1 MNAVQRNRNAALL
14 KAAGYEDA
22 PALDPSA
29 TEGKLP
35 AGREISLSWL
45 AGVVMTGLTSVLLM
59 GGGLYVSFQGQD
71 TFSTAVDALL
81 SDASLTTGQT
91 SLVEKTRRIK
101 PVALTRSELETVEA
115 SIREDVGGH
124 AIIRKQPF
132 SRLKATLATSATS
145 LTENIPAYDP
155 VALLNAARP
164 AVLTDSTL
172 VSTDIYGANVE
183 GELEVHT
190 APLSLAEVPGRRL
203 SDARAGDYA
212 RQALE
217 NSFGE
222 GGGDAYFAYASTD
235 ASFRDLGVVGED
247 SLPGVVENMTI
258 VPKTTGDE
266 TEGIGRAER
275 IVTMK
280 QAEPL
285 RNALTR
291 NGFTPVMIEAIL
303 TTLHNV
309 YPRTDLP
316 EGARLRILFGPSRI
330 AETVIPYRLSI
341 YVDDAHV
348 ATVALTDRGRYVLA
362 TKPPDIVFPEED
374 TEEVNV
380 NNLPT
385 IYRSIWET
393 GRKHGLPDDMIEQI
407 ITLYAYDFDLSKRI
421 EVGDAIELLQTEPD
435 NNGKQDLLY
444 VALNA
449 GKAKREF
456 FRFRNSDGSV
466 DFFDADGQTGK
477 RFLNRQ
483 PLQGGGTRIA
493 SRFGYRRHPV
503 FGTYKLHTGVDL
515 SAPYAT
521 PIYAAGDGVVEK
533 AQWMS
538 GYGRYIE
545 IKHVNGYE
553 TAYGHMSS
561 FADGIGPGVQVRQG
575 QTIGYVGSTGVS
587 TGNHLHFEIKING
600 RFVDPLSVKLPR
612 DKSLP
617 ASAQHEFDQTI
628 AQIRDLMSRDPAPV
642 TTAGIPG
649 SAARGG

>member
-1 MNAVQRNRNAALL
+1 MNATQRNRNTALL

-22 PALDPSA
+22 PALDPNV
-29 TEGKLP
+29 TEGKMP

-71 TFSTAVDALL
+71 TFSTAVNALL
-81 SDASLTTGQT
+81 SESAVSTGQT
-91 SLVEKTRRIK
+91 SLIEKTKRVK

-115 SIREDVGGH
+115 SIRETVEGH
-124 AIIRKQPF
+124 SVVRKQPF
-132 SRLKATLATSATS
+132 SRLRATLATSATS
-145 LTENIPAYDP
+145 LTEDIPAYDP
-155 VALLNAARP
+155 VALLNSAQP
-164 AVLTDSTL
+164 ADLNDDTQ
-172 VSTDIYGANVE
+172 VSTEIYGANVE
-183 GELEVHT
+183 GELELRSE
-190 APLSLAEVPGRRL
+190 PLSLAQVPGKRL
-203 SDARAGDYA
+203 SDSRATEYA
-212 RQALE
+212 RQAIVDLFSE
-217 NSFGE
+217 SSDG
-222 GGGDAYFAYASTD
+222 AYLSYASASD
-235 ASFRDLGVVGED
+235 ASFRDLGVVEGGN
-247 SLPGVVENMTI
+247 LPGVVENMTI
-258 VPKTTGDE
+258 VPKTDGEESGD
-266 TEGIGRAER
+266 IGRAER

-285 RNALTR
+285 ADALTR
-291 NGFTPVMIEAIL
+291 NGFTPAMIEAIT

-316 EGARLRILFGPSRI
+316 QGARLRILFGPSRI

-341 YVDDAHV
+341 YISDTHV

-393 GRKHGLPDDMIEQI
+393 GRKHGLSDDEIKQI
-407 ITLYAYDFDLSKRI
+407 ITLYAYDLDLSKRI
-421 EVGDAIELLQTEPD
+421 EAGDSIELLQTEPD
-435 NNGKQDLLY
+435 DTGKQDLLY
-444 VALNA
+444 VALDIANT
-449 GKAKREF
+449 KREF
-456 FRFRNSDGSV
+456 FRYRSDDGAI

-477 RFLNRQ
+477 RFLIRR
-483 PLQGGGTRIA
+483 PLEGGGDRIS

-515 SAPYAT
+515 SAPFGT
-521 PIYAAGDGVVEK
+521 PIFAAGDGVIEK
-533 AQWMS
+533 SQWMS
-538 GYGRYIE
+538 GYGRFIL

-553 TAYGHMSS
+553 TGYGHMTR
-561 FADGIGPGVQVRQG
+561 FASGIEPGVRVRQG
-575 QTIGYVGSTGVS
+575 QVIGYVGSTGVS
-587 TGNHLHFEIKING
+587 TGNHLHFEIRING

-617 ASAQHEFDQTI
+617 ASDQHEFEQTI
-628 AQIRDLMSRDPAPV
+628 AQIRDLMSRDPAPITV
-642 TTAGIPG
+642 A
-649 SAARGG
+649 SAN